1 MTYVEP
7 LLLLC
12 IAIALAGLAIRSPKG
27 KLVALSGVL
36 ALFLISWPPIDW
48 LLAKP
53 LEAAYPVRPFTPPPG
68 LQAVVVL
75 GGSIRHAEY
84 ERPYAI
90 PDYQTFKRC
99 KHAAWI
105 AKRWGPLPI
114 LACQGTQMGAGVK
127 DTMRNELLSEG
138 IPENMI
144 WTEERSGSTRYNA
157 VFGAEILHAHG
168 IKKIALVVD
177 GQSMPRAVACFRKE
191 GFDVT
196 PAPSEL
202 RTWGPLEAELLP
214 SWKAIQRNEITL
226 HEALGLLWYRLRGW
240 I

>member
-1 MTYVEP
+1 M
-7 LLLLC
+7 
-12 IAIALAGLAIRSPKG
+12 
-27 KLVALSGVL
+27 SGVL